1 MIELRFATPR
11 DAEILARHIGAAVH
25 PRVLS
30 MIWDCLRQNEPL
42 DRSVISSATL
52 SSQAIIEERETLV
65 WTEGRPS
72 FHREA
77 TIRRCIQ
84 EESDMSTDDE
94 ANRRGAYNESLL
106 ELKIS
111 RAPSGSIILAL
122 SWEGETIAT
131 STQDRIDRWRKVQSV
146 FKLIGEEDIPGDLI
160 PHAVDTSDPYDD
172 DEYLFPKVR
181 LFATLF
187 PAELVEHE
195 LAQERLTAEE
205 EEGEADPFNTES
217 DREAWGSTLY
227 APDIEDAEHV
237 LDLENMEQPFSDGAG
252 QDLYSADTP
261 APDDGLT
268 VFNPSAKRIARIA
281 TLSGMAL
288 NTGIA
293 QEVLAFTRKSSP
305 LMPESF
311 DDYSPR
317 LLNDLAIHRRTV
329 FSMNQSLRTDHSF
342 GLDIH
347 PAQKNSPDYSLS
359 ISLALERCGTSGDAT
374 LMKSVFSWNLR
385 TDDASVQN
393 WEEICR
399 LATRR
404 DS

>member
-1 MIELRFATPR
+1 MS
-11 DAEILARHIGAAVH
+11 AE
-25 PRVLS
+25 
-30 MIWDCLRQNEPL
+30 
-42 DRSVISSATL
+42 
-52 SSQAIIEERETLV
+52 
-65 WTEGRPS
+65 
-72 FHREA
+72 
-77 TIRRCIQ
+77 
-84 EESDMSTDDE
+84 DE
-94 ANRRGAYNESLL
+94 ADRRGAYNDSLL

-146 FKLIGEEDIPGDLI
+146 FKLIGEEDLPDDLI

-205 EEGEADPFNTES
+205 EEREADPFYTES
-217 DREAWGSTLY
+217 DREDWGSTLY
-227 APDIEDAEHV
+227 APDIKDEEHV
-237 LDLENMEQPFSDGAG
+237 LDLETMDQQLSDGAG
-252 QDLYSADTP
+252 LDLYGAESP
-261 APDDGLT
+261 APDHGLT
-268 VFNPSAKRIARIA
+268 IFNPSARRMAHIA

-288 NTGIA
+288 NAGIA

-317 LLNDLAIHRRTV
+317 FLNDLAIHRRTV
-329 FSMNQSLRTDHSF
+329 FSMNQSLRTDHTFS
-342 GLDIH
+342 LDIH
-347 PAQKNSPDYSLS
+347 PAHKEPSDYSLS
-359 ISLALERCGTSGDAT
+359 ISLGVERCATSADTT
-374 LMKSVFSWNLR
+374 LLKSVFTWNLLS
-385 TDDASVQN
+385 DDASVKN

-399 LATRR
+399 IATSR